1 MTKAKDG
8 HFYRWLAIGIAVYFL
23 LAGLFYW
30 IIHKDWSETF
40 ISTAPV
46 NSDALLPELTEDSEV
61 RQTFHTNVDQ
71 LQQIQLH
78 ASLITLAGN
87 EPREVQVKLLDA
99 NEQIMAEQTIN
110 VSEQLNDNQFV
121 IFFPDLML
129 QKNQY
134 TLVLSGHGGIAFWY
148 GATRSAGKFDIS
160 VKTDEILYSGSQLV
174 QGELVMSQSGIRHL
188 PYTRIFWP
196 VAIGFC
202 FILIIIAVVAHL
214 RRMKGKIGLIQRS
227 FETVQKF
234 RYLLKTLV
242 IRDFKVRYK
251 ASTLGVLWSFLNPL
265 MMTMVYLFVFST
277 LFQSSIEHFP
287 VYLMSGIVLFN
298 YFSEATN
305 LGMVSIVGNAGLI
318 TKVYIPKYI
327 FPVSKALSSAINL
340 VISLIPVIIMMVV
353 TGVPLRKSLLLI
365 PILIVFLV
373 SFSIGVSLILSAC
386 MVYFRDTQFLWGIV
400 LTILNFYSPI
410 FYPESIIPARFAMIY
425 HLNPMYQFLF
435 FMRTIM
441 IGGISPTPVTY
452 LYCSLSSLA
461 ALFIGL
467 YVFKRTQNQF
477 VLHL

>member
-1 MTKAKDG
+1 MTKAKDD

-30 IIHKDWSETF
+30 IIHTDWSGTF

-99 NEQIMAEQTIN
+99 DEQIVAEQTIN

-121 IFFPDLML
+121 IRFPDLTL
-129 QKNQY
+129 QKKQY
-134 TLVLSGHGGIAFWY
+134 TLVLSGNGGIAFWY

-160 VKTDEILYSGSQLV
+160 VQTDELLYSGSQRV

-214 RRMKGKIGLIQRS
+214 RRAKGKIGLIQRS

-318 TKVYIPKYI
+318 TKVYMPKYI

-340 VISLIPVIIMMVV
+340 VISLIPVIIMMMV

-373 SFSIGVSLILSAC
+373 VFSIGVSLILSAC

-452 LYCSLSSLA
+452 LYCSLASLA